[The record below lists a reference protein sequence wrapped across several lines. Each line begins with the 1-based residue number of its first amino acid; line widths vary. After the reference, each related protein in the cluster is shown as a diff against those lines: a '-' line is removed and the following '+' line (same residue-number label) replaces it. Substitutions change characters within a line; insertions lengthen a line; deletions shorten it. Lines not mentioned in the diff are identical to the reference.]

1 MKLIIASFISTLISL
16 LLIDIVWLTVMSKN
30 FYNKQIGHL
39 LSESPKLFPAGI
51 FYLIY
56 SFGIVFFVVLPAI
69 NGNFSVSKTFI
80 YGAVLGTIAYATYD
94 LTNHATI
101 TEWPLIVTI
110 VDIVWGALLTGTIS
124 IIAFLVTKKLS

>member
-1 MKLIIASFISTLISL
+1 MKIIISFFSVLISL

-30 FYNKQIGHL
+30 FYSKQIGHL

-56 SFGIVFFVVLPAI
+56 SFGIIFFVVLPAI
-69 NGNFSVSKTFI
+69 QGNFNISKTFI
-80 YGAVLGTIAYATYD
+80 YGALLGIIAYGTYD

-101 TEWPLIVTI
+101 KDWPTIVTA
-110 VDIVWGALLTGTIS
+110 VDIVWGALLTGTVAV
-124 IIAFLVTKKLS
+124 IALLITKNFS